1 MLAPLAFEQDL
12 PNVDEQQTD
21 SEAEVTVEFSSS
33 SAAAVLSEVHW
44 FPVEAL
50 VLSKWESELTWWW
63 SMMIDHWYS
72 LTFIDIHSLI
82 IVPKE

>member
-50 VLSKWESELTWWW
+50 VLSK
-63 SMMIDHWYS
+63 
-72 LTFIDIHSLI
+72 
-82 IVPKE
+82 